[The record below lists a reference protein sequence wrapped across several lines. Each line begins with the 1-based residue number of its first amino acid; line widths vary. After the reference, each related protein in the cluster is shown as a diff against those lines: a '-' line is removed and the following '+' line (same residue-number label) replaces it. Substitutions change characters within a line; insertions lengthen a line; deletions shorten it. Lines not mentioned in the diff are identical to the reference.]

1 MSALWGTQTRRT
13 RVLFVSAALVVS
25 LTACEYSGPAEITVP
40 ATGRPAAAGMTLEP
54 SGDPRFSELEDMRE
68 WASEQLKPALPG
80 QSAGYTG
87 SNSPTGYGMSAKPGN
102 YELHFLCEGPADVEL
117 SVASWAGAAVLA
129 PVRVECNGGVFT
141 ARVKLDTDGADFT
154 MKPGGDAEGR
164 YAFRLVPSA

>member
-1 MSALWGTQTRRT
+1 
-13 RVLFVSAALVVS
+13 
-25 LTACEYSGPAEITVP
+25 
-40 ATGRPAAAGMTLEP
+40 
-54 SGDPRFSELEDMRE
+54 
-68 WASEQLKPALPG
+68 
-80 QSAGYTG
+80 
-87 SNSPTGYGMSAKPGN
+87 MSAKPGN